1 MAEKENDLSSSGL
14 SRYKRMRINRE
25 LAEHEFE
32 VMKLKFESFQK
43 SMEYDDEENSDHE
56 VLPAVENIINPTQVT
71 LRETFR
77 NYFQFPFYVE

>member
-1 MAEKENDLSSSGL
+1 MAEKKNDLSSSGL

-25 LAEHEFE
+25 LAEHE
-32 VMKLKFESFQK
+32 FESFQK

-77 NYFQFPFYVE
+77 NYFPFLC

>member
-25 LAEHEFE
+25 LAEHE
-32 VMKLKFESFQK
+32 FESFQK

-77 NYFQFPFYVE
+77 NYYPFYVE

>member
-1 MAEKENDLSSSGL
+1 MAEKENDSSLSGL

-25 LAEHEFE
+25 LAEHE
-32 VMKLKFESFQK
+32 FESFQK

-77 NYFQFPFYVE
+77 NYYPFYVE